1 MTHQGM
7 LTLART
13 IPSATHKSKASQA
26 AVLQVVTQGQ
36 AFPNLWHHH
45 FPTGPP
51 RSQWKGRVGD
61 SSGPGL
67 GTCILHIHPEPW
79 PPTQHQPG
87 REEECVPRRETKH
100 GYESCNI
107 SSATNIL
114 HIYNWHLP
122 CISLMFTWHFWMMP
136 YSLMT
141 RKSWRVATVIAI
153 LQIKKLR
160 LGEVI

>member
-1 MTHQGM
+1 MIHQGM

-61 SSGPGL
+61 SSRPGL
-67 GTCILHIHPEPW
+67 EHAFFTSILNPGYPHSTNPAERRSVCPGGKRNMVMSHVIFPLPQIFSTYTIDICLAFHSCLPGIFEWCLIHSWLEKADEW
-79 PPTQHQPG
+79 P
-87 REEECVPRRETKH
+87 
-100 GYESCNI
+100 
-107 SSATNIL
+107 L
-114 HIYNWHLP
+114 LLP
-122 CISLMFTWHFWMMP
+122 S
-136 YSLMT
+136 Y
-141 RKSWRVATVIAI
+141 K
-153 LQIKKLR
+153 
-160 LGEVI
+160 